1 MAPSVHENKQ
11 AYHYSNLYTNL
22 YFEVHTCTPTNF
34 INRANTHLVF
44 KYGKYTTPR
53 DKIKDLKS
61 IYGAKYL
68 EHQKR
73 LIAPIRRTLIYQIT
87 IARVIS

>member
-1 MAPSVHENKQ
+1 MEFN
-11 AYHYSNLYTNL
+11 
-22 YFEVHTCTPTNF
+22 
-34 INRANTHLVF
+34 
-44 KYGKYTTPR
+44 YGKYPTPR

-73 LIAPIRRTLIYQIT
+73 LIASIMCTLIYQIT
-87 IARVIS
+87 IARAVS